1 MERNIKKYFLLL
13 LLISAFACK
22 PATQS
27 GTDKGKDEEEQLQ
40 GEKKSDIA
48 YQLLVYS
55 FADSDGDGIGDFNGI
70 TNNLDYI
77 DRLGAT
83 AIWLSPIHPAASYH
97 GYDVKDYSSVNP
109 TYGTEQDFK
118 NLVSAARSKGIKIY
132 LDYVLNHSSKEH
144 PWFKSAVASE
154 TNPYRDY
161 YVLSEDPRADIAAGK
176 IPSIATEGAYGY
188 QASQWYT
195 APGQPGLGAKGKFK
209 FRVDWSNASAP
220 KVTVSSSSE
229 PAQASNPDNTV
240 SKYLYFGEAKLFR
253 LYDKGGNIYEIIVD
267 FDSSWGFLLR
277 TSSTSWDG
285 GTKFGAP
292 SGGKP
297 VKMEEEYQLTNSSDC
312 QDCTFKSPLKYHS
325 HFWTDWFAD
334 FNYGPAADANKS
346 AAFKALASAADKW
359 IGMGVGG
366 LRLDAVKHI
375 YHNAY
380 TSENPEFL
388 KQWYERCNSSYK
400 AAGHTDDFYMVGE
413 MLDEASKVAPYYKGL
428 PAFFEF
434 SYWYRLA
441 WALKTGTGRY
451 FAKDIL
457 EYREK
462 YKNHRTEPIA
472 SIKLSNHD
480 EDRAA
485 SVLERN
491 MADMKLAAA
500 VLLTSGGQPYI
511 YQGEE
516 LGYFGNKSNGDEFV
530 RTPIMWDAAGHKVAR
545 KGVNEKVDDSM
556 LEASIS
562 VESQLKDPSSILRLY
577 RKLGRLRN
585 TYNALS
591 KGVMSKHP
599 VYNEGN
605 ANFNSIA
612 AWYMTSSD
620 GQKALVVHNVGNNEM
635 NLPFDDDLS
644 KKIGELGSV
653 SISGKTLSLGAKSS
667 AVFLLK

>member
-1 MERNIKKYFLLL
+1 MGRNIKKYLLL
-13 LLISAFACK
+13 LFLLSAFACK
-22 PATQS
+22 PEQRP
-27 GTDKGKDEEEQLQ
+27 GEDNGKDEEEQLQ
-40 GEKKSDIA
+40 GEKKSDIT

-70 TNNLDYI
+70 TRNLDYI

-83 AIWLSPIHPAASYH
+83 AIWLSPIHPSASYH

-109 TYGTEQDFK
+109 LYGTEQDFK
-118 NLVSAARSKGIKIY
+118 NLVSAARSKNIKIY

-144 PWFKSAVASE
+144 PWFKEAVASE
-154 TNPYRDY
+154 TNPYKDY
-161 YVLSEDPRADIAAGK
+161 YVLSGDPQADIAAGK
-176 IPSIATEGAYGY
+176 IPSIATEGTGGY

-195 APGQPGLGAKGKFK
+195 APGQTGLGAKGKFK
-209 FRVDWSNASAP
+209 FRVDWNNASAP

-229 PAQASNPDNTV
+229 PAQSSNSDNAV

-277 TSSTSWDG
+277 TSSTKWDG

-297 VKMEEEYQLTNSSDC
+297 VKMGEEYQLTNSPDC
-312 QDCTFKSPLKYHS
+312 QDCTFKSALKYHS

-334 FNYGPAADANKS
+334 FNYGPSFEAHKS
-346 AAFKALASAADKW
+346 PAFKALASAADQW
-359 IGMGVGG
+359 IGMGVAG

-380 TSENPEFL
+380 TNENPEFL
-388 KQWYERCNSSYK
+388 KQWYERCNSAYK
-400 AAGHTDDFYMVGE
+400 AAGHAEDFYMVGE
-413 MLDEASKVAPYYKGL
+413 MLDDASKVAPYYKGL

-434 SYWYRLA
+434 SYWYRLS
-441 WALKTGTGRY
+441 WAIKNKTGRY
-451 FAKDIL
+451 FSKDIL

-462 YKNHRTEPIA
+462 YKNYREESIA

-485 SVLERN
+485 SVLGRN
-491 MADMKLAAA
+491 LADMKLAAS

-516 LGYFGNKSNGDEFV
+516 LGYFGTKSNGDEFV
-530 RTPIMWDAAGHKVAR
+530 RTPIMWDAAGYKVAR
-545 KGVNEKVDDSM
+545 KGLNGKVDDSM

-562 VESQLKDPSSILRLY
+562 VESQLKEPSSLLRLY

-585 TYNALS
+585 TYKALA

-605 ANFNSIA
+605 DSFNSIA
-612 AWYMTSSD
+612 AWYMTYQEEKMLVIHNFGNEEKELTLADKTSSLAFSN
-620 GQKALVVHNVGNNEM
+620 GKASLE
-635 NLPFDDDLS
+635 
-644 KKIGELGSV
+644 GE
-653 SISGKTLSLGAKSS
+653 KLSLGAKSS
-667 AVFLLK
+667 AVFLLR